1 MTSDDVVVIGA
12 GVIGLTSAIA
22 LAEAGRRVRVLAAD
36 PPERTTSAVAGALV
50 AQIGPPG
57 PMEPRAAGWVA
68 ATTAELMPLAGRAGV
83 HVTDGLLIAP
93 FAGLPPPGAERLPG
107 FRLCQPNEL
116 PAGYQLGFRASLPL
130 VDMRPYLAHL
140 LDRLGAA
147 GGTLEASRIA
157 DLAQAFTL
165 APVVV
170 NCTGLGARELVG
182 DGSVIGVRG
191 QHVVVR
197 NPGLTEFVL
206 EAPISPTWA
215 AFFPHAE
222 RVVLGGLADADD
234 DRPEPDPAIA
244 AAIVDRCAAIEPR
257 LRHAEVVEHQ
267 VGFRPTRQTVRL
279 ELEHLDGC
287 RVVHNYGHGG
297 MGVSF
302 SWGCARDVLALLSGR
317 DQRSSSATS

>member
-1 MTSDDVVVIGA
+1 MTMADADVVVIGA
-12 GVIGLTSAIA
+12 GVIGLTSAIT
-22 LAEAGRRVRVLAAD
+22 LAEAGHRVMLLAAD

-57 PMEPRAAGWVA
+57 PIGPRAAAWVA

-83 HVTDGLLIAP
+83 HVAEGLLIAP
-93 FAGLPPPGAERLPG
+93 FAGPPPPDAEQLPG
-107 FRLCQPNEL
+107 FRLCRPEEL
-116 PAGYQLGFRASLPL
+116 PAGYPLGFRAELPL

-140 LDRLGAA
+140 LERLAAA
-147 GGTLEASRIA
+147 GGALKISRVA
-157 DLAQAFTL
+157 NLATAATL

-182 DGSVIGVRG
+182 DGTVFGVRG

-197 NPGLTEFVL
+197 NPGLTDFVI

-215 AFFPHAE
+215 AFFPHGD
-222 RVVLGGLADADD
+222 RVVLGGLADPTDV
-234 DRPEPDPAIA
+234 RPEPDPVIA

-257 LRHAEVVEHQ
+257 LRDAEVLEHQ
-267 VGFRPTRQTVRL
+267 VGFRPMREVVRL
-279 ELEHLDGC
+279 ELEHIDGR

-302 SWGCARDVLALLSGR
+302 SWGCARDVLALLS
-317 DQRSSSATS
+317 